1 LNLQEYFISQS
12 KNFKIIGMIFG
23 GETWHLGN
31 EKKGGVAN
39 GVKGKFFWEKNGCM
53 QPCLDK

>member
-1 LNLQEYFISQS
+1 
-12 KNFKIIGMIFG
+12 MIFG

-53 QPCLDK
+53 QPCLDKQFLAFHVKMQQDS